1 MISRFGLLQRASGLS
16 QEDFDRHWL
25 RSHGPLAAK
34 FPGLRAYYQHLVVDR
49 EQFGIDHA
57 RGPWSL
63 DGFSELHFDDIDSM
77 LSAVSSI
84 AFAGA
89 LSDETGFLGDVHLVA
104 CEKHVV
110 VPVDIGDGPFVK
122 RMTLLK
128 RLPDLTAA
136 DFRRE
141 WLDVHASWVRRWPN
155 VLGYVQNLVV
165 DRYHGSRTESAT
177 YDEVPV
183 DGIVE
188 FWFRNKDEAAELYA
202 TDVVAETQ
210 RHARV
215 FLDEITPF
223 FVETRQIV

>member
-49 EQFGIDHA
+49 EQFGIAHA
-57 RGPWSL
+57 RGPWNL

-77 LSAVSSI
+77 LLAVSSSV
-84 AFAGA
+84 FSGA
-89 LSDETGFLGDVHLVA
+89 LADEDGFLEDVHLVA

-110 VPVDIGDGPFVK
+110 VPVELGDGPFIK

-128 RLPDLTAA
+128 RLPGMSFA
-136 DFRRE
+136 DFRHE
-141 WLDVHASWVRRWPN
+141 WLEVHASWVRQWPN
-155 VLGYVQNLVV
+155 VLGYVQNLVI
-165 DRYHGSRTESAT
+165 DRYHNSRTESSP
-177 YDEVPV
+177 YDEVPI

-188 FWFRNKDEAAELYA
+188 FWFRNKDAAAALYA
-202 TDVVAETQ
+202 SDIVKRTQ
-210 RHARV
+210 QHAQV